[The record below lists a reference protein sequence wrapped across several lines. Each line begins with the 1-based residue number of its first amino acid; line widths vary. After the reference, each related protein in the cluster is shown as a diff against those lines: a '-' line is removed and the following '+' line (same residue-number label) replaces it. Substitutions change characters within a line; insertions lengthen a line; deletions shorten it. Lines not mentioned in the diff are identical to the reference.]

1 MTTTKKTLYLPR
13 GEDNP
18 YRIHLDLMTT
28 QEWLAML
35 PWYSFSL
42 RVLLPLTGEWYEIAR
57 FRSRD
62 HAYQMMRMMRAS
74 PTFEYMVV
82 VQMLRVGK
90 EGREKPIL
98 FSPAQA
104 QIEQEMH
111 RIALYRA
118 KGGRGIPPQ

>member
-1 MTTTKKTLYLPR
+1 MTTKKTTLYLPR

-42 RVLLPLTGEWYEIAR
+42 RSLGTLTGKWYERAR

-62 HAYQMMRMMRAS
+62 DAYQMMRAS

-82 VQMLRVGK
+82 VQMLRMGK